1 MINLQ
6 SQRDAS
12 FTTAVGTTIRP
23 PTTALLTIDSE
34 DRFTSLTNKRASTIA
49 SRNSSAYN
57 FTITKNESLMNG
69 FFTRLAVSEIV
80 FPWTIP
86 NINGKTNTMII
97 DFKIDADPIET
108 TFCSF
113 ITGFYTPIQLAQKLV
128 TFVRGLDPAFS
139 GFTMSYGDFGLP
151 RFNYNTGSAT
161 IGIAFRPL
169 LANNLPNPITYPA
182 DSILLF
188 PYSDNTKQLFDVLG
202 FSNLNSV
209 LAYGGATFASD
220 TYGNATL
227 CQPIRYVDIVCT
239 QLTYNQAL
247 KDTSSQVVSRD
258 ALCRLYLGNGSGSP
272 LANTALYSLGSTL
285 EPPVF
290 NQFYCPVGCAPFV
303 IYQQYN
309 NPKQI
314 QWQPNQPVPGYLV
327 FQVYD
332 DVGDLLDSS
341 AVYSANT
348 SGQNE
353 DWSMTLLVSEN

>member
-12 FTTAVGTTIRP
+12 FTTAVGTTTRP

-34 DRFTSLTNKRASTIA
+34 DRFNDLLEKRASVA
-49 SRNSSAYN
+49 GSRNWSPYN

-86 NINGKTNTMII
+86 NINAKTLGILV
-97 DFKIDADPIET
+97 DYKVGLGPIET
-108 TFCSF
+108 ANCEN
-113 ITGFYTPIQLAQKLV
+113 INVGFYTPLQICELISAYVTALDASLA
-128 TFVRGLDPAFS
+128 GFS
-139 GFTMSYGDFGLP
+139 MGYGNNGLP
-151 RFNYNTGSAT
+151 VINYSSGSAT
-161 IGIAFRPL
+161 TSVAFRPY
-169 LANNLPNPITYPA
+169 LANNLPNVITDPPGIAYY
-182 DSILLF
+182 
-188 PYSDNTKQLFDVLG
+188 PYSNNTKQLFDVLG
-202 FSNLNSV
+202 FTSGNSV
-209 LAYGGATFASD
+209 LAYGGPGSLQ
-220 TYGNATL
+220 YGNATF
-227 CQPIRYVDIVCT
+227 CVPIRYVDIVCT

-258 ALCRLYLGNGSGSP
+258 ALCRLYLGNGSGSHLVNYP
-272 LANTALYSLGSTL
+272 LNQYSPS
-285 EPPVF
+285 EPPPL
-290 NQFYCPVGCAPFV
+290 NQFYTPVGCTPFV

-332 DVGDLLDSS
+332 DVGELLETSS
-341 AVYSANT
+341 NYYGNNSVQT
-348 SGQNE
+348 D